1 MIRKKVIN
9 KTERSDEGWVDL
21 SERAAFEVTSEEAG
35 SPLENALSPDAKKW
49 IAATPGEQTIR
60 ITFDEPQDISKILL
74 LFEETANARSQEFV
88 LSWQQ
93 AGQSEWQEIV
103 RQQFNFSP
111 PGTTTEREN
120 FNVSLQG
127 ASALELLIIPER
139 SGGGAASNPA
149 LVARG

>member
-21 SERAAFEVTSEEAG
+21 SNRAAFEVTSEEAG
-35 SPLENALSPDAKKW
+35 SPLENALSPDATKW

-60 ITFDEPQDISKILL
+60 ITLDEPQNISKIFL

-111 PGTTTEREN
+111 PGTIIEREN
-120 FNVSLQG
+120 LNVSLQK

-139 SGGGAASNPA
+139 SGGGHAS
-149 LVARG
+149 LSQLRIG